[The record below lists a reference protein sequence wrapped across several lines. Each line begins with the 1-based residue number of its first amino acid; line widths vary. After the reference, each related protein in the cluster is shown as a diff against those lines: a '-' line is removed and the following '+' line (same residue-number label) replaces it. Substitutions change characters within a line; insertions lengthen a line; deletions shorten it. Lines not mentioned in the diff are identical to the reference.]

1 MKNIGV
7 YLSIGPHAGGSYQY
21 CLSIIDAISNIKKK
35 DIKFTFFIF
44 DKKWKKALPLNS
56 KIIRLKKNYFSERI
70 INFLKLLNL
79 PIKLHKLVCFLVSK
93 RIQTINYSGC
103 SHLIFPSQE
112 DESINISLDSITT
125 IHDLMHR
132 YERNYEE
139 YNDIEYNKRELSYL
153 RISKYSN
160 KVLVDS
166 EIGKKQVI
174 KSYKCKKNKIF
185 VLPFTAPKYL
195 AKSKIIDIYTKYKIP
210 KKKFIFYPAQFWE
223 HKNHVNLIKAFDIVK
238 QKEKNIILVLV
249 GKNKNNLQ
257 KVKFEIIKKHLQ
269 DNVFILGYINEKDM
283 FTFYKKAS
291 MTCFVSCAG
300 PTNIPPLEAMSLGCP
315 LICSNVYG
323 MKNQIGNGG
332 ILINPKNPKE
342 IASKIIKLLQNKNLR
357 NKIIKNGF
365 DQYKKFNDK
374 KFNYNFKKF
383 FSNSV

>member
-1 MKNIGV
+1 M
-7 YLSIGPHAGGSYQY
+7 
-21 CLSIIDAISNIKKK
+21 
-35 DIKFTFFIF
+35 
-44 DKKWKKALPLNS
+44 
-56 KIIRLKKNYFSERI
+56 
-70 INFLKLLNL
+70 
-79 PIKLHKLVCFLVSK
+79 
-93 RIQTINYSGC
+93 
-103 SHLIFPSQE
+103 
-112 DESINISLDSITT
+112 
-125 IHDLMHR
+125 
-132 YERNYEE
+132 
-139 YNDIEYNKRELSYL
+139 
-153 RISKYSN
+153 
-160 KVLVDS
+160 
-166 EIGKKQVI
+166 
-174 KSYKCKKNKIF
+174 
-185 VLPFTAPKYL
+185 
-195 AKSKIIDIYTKYKIP
+195 
-210 KKKFIFYPAQFWE
+210 
-223 HKNHVNLIKAFDIVK
+223 IKAFDIVK